1 MLEMVLATNNVGKQ
15 REFEKMLSALPI
27 RLVPQSQFNIP
38 VVAETG
44 ATFIENALLK
54 ARHAA
59 AFTGMPAIADDSG
72 LVVDALGGR
81 PGIHSARYAGPDA
94 DDVARINK
102 LLQELDGVAEE
113 HRLASFYCV
122 TVLLESENDPAPLI
136 CEGVWDGSI
145 LTAPVG
151 TGGFGYDPVFWVA
164 EKKCSAAQLTADE
177 KNQLSHRGQALE
189 KLLEAMEQI
198 A

>member
-15 REFEKMLSALPI
+15 REFEQMLSALPV
-27 RLVPQSQFNIP
+27 RLVPQSQLNIP

-81 PGIHSARYAGPDA
+81 PGIYSARYAGPDA

-102 LLQELDGVAEE
+102 LLQELDGVAEA

-145 LTAPVG
+145 MTAPVG

-164 EKKCSAAQLTADE
+164 EKNCSAAQLTADE
-177 KNQLSHRGQALE
+177 KNQFSHRGQALAQ
-189 KLLEAMEQI
+189 LLEAMEQM